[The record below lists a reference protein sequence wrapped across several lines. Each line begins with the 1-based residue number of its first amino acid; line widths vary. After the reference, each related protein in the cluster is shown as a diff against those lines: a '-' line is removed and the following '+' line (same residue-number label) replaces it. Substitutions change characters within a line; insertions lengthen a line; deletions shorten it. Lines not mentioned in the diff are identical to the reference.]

1 MCFCSLSNFNA
12 VALVPTG
19 LHLALPVSAFSFL
32 PPYFFLFCLWLI
44 VSLFPSM
51 PHTLWTNL
59 LSGDANPEPPPIMPP
74 EPPNPVM
81 FDLKRPF
88 TSTERRVLEEELAEK
103 AKNESEDDE
112 EDEEEERRPD
122 IEKDDMLARRTG
134 AFQKPGSGTYNR
146 FLPQPSSKR
155 EGATAASLA
164 QKGTSGERDL
174 QYLERS
180 IKTKRTKIGQRWD
193 KNN

>member
-1 MCFCSLSNFNA
+1 
-12 VALVPTG
+12 
-19 LHLALPVSAFSFL
+19 
-32 PPYFFLFCLWLI
+32 
-44 VSLFPSM
+44 
-51 PHTLWTNL
+51 
-59 LSGDANPEPPPIMPP
+59 MPP

-81 FDLKRPF
+81 FDLKRPL

-103 AKNESEDDE
+103 ANNEREDDE
-112 EDEEEERRPD
+112 EDEEEERQPD

-134 AFQKPGSGTYNR
+134 VFQKPGSGTSYNR
-146 FLPQPSSKR
+146 FLPQPGFKR

-193 KNN
+193 KKD

>member
-1 MCFCSLSNFNA
+1 
-12 VALVPTG
+12 
-19 LHLALPVSAFSFL
+19 
-32 PPYFFLFCLWLI
+32 
-44 VSLFPSM
+44 
-51 PHTLWTNL
+51 
-59 LSGDANPEPPPIMPP
+59 MPP

-81 FDLKRPF
+81 FDLKRPL

-112 EDEEEERRPD
+112 EEEEERQPD

-134 AFQKPGSGTYNR
+134 AFQKLGSGTYNR

>member
-1 MCFCSLSNFNA
+1 
-12 VALVPTG
+12 
-19 LHLALPVSAFSFL
+19 
-32 PPYFFLFCLWLI
+32 
-44 VSLFPSM
+44 
-51 PHTLWTNL
+51 
-59 LSGDANPEPPPIMPP
+59 MPP

-81 FDLKRPF
+81 FDLKRPL

-103 AKNESEDDE
+103 AKNEREDDDE
-112 EDEEEERRPD
+112 EDEEEERQPD

-134 AFQKPGSGTYNR
+134 AFQKPGSGTSYNR
-146 FLPQPSSKR
+146 FLPQPCSKR
-155 EGATAASLA
+155 EGATEASLA

-193 KNN
+193 KKD